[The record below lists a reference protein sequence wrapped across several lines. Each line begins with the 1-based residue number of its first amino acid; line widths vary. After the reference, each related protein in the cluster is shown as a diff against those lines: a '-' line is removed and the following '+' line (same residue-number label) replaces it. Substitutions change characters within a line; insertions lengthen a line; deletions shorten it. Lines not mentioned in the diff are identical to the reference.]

1 VDFRADDRTLTNE
14 EIEPVVGAIA
24 QRVREQFGAE
34 LRSG

>member
-14 EIEPVVGAIA
+14 ETEPAVGAVVR
-24 QRVREQFGAE
+24 RVREEFGAE